1 TIDVAEPLGA
11 SSIYAEIETASFQ
24 TDSAVRDAAVRSPR
38 FLDAGSHPVM
48 TFISDNADGTSVTGP
63 LTLRGVARPV
73 RMAIEESND
82 TPRSFSAP
90 AAVRV
95 DRTDFGVTAS
105 PGLAGRYLDL
115 RLEVHCE
122 RA

>member
-1 TIDVAEPLGA
+1 
-11 SSIYAEIETASFQ
+11 
-24 TDSAVRDAAVRSPR
+24 
-38 FLDAGSHPVM
+38 M
-48 TFISDNADGTSVTGP
+48 
-63 LTLRGVARPV
+63 LTVRGVTRPV
-73 RMAIEESND
+73 RLAIEESSI
-82 TPRSFSAP
+82 TPRSFSVT